1 PAIRTSTRVT
11 DRVAVRGLTRLPWIS
26 GAFCRKFAGS
36 PVCPQVPDERAGD
49 ETAMGFRRLLPE
61 IRWQP
66 RLSPGAP
73 TNARAPRL
81 PWISGAF
88 CRKFAGSPVCPQ
100 VPDERAGDETAM
112 GFRRL
117 LPEIRWQPRLSPGP
131 HERAGDET
139 AMDFRRLLPE
149 IRWQPRLSPDPR
161 RTRGRR
167 DCPRVS
173 RISLLPPPPVRDWR
187 IRGQSHPGGSPLQK
201 LRQFSGRQGHRF
213 RRARRRSLRPARPQ
227 WRR

>member
-81 PWISGAF
+81 PWVSGAFCRKFAGSPVYPQAPTNARATRLPWISGAF

-100 VPDERAGDETAM
+100 IPDERAGDETA
-112 GFRRL
+112 
-117 LPEIRWQPRLSPGP
+117 
-131 HERAGDET
+131 RA
-139 AMDFRRLLPE
+139 FP
-149 IRWQPRLSPDPR
+149 
-161 RTRGRR
+161 
-167 DCPRVS
+167 VS
-173 RISLLPPPPVRDWR
+173 AS
-187 IRGQSHPGGSPLQK
+187 
-201 LRQFSGRQGHRF
+201 
-213 RRARRRSLRPARPQ
+213 
-227 WRR
+227 